1 MKIRLMVLIG
11 IVLTAT
17 LVISLRSVAAA
28 GEILSASPAQ
38 GQIRI
43 NEFMA
48 SNSKV
53 LEDPDE
59 PGEFPDWIELY
70 NPSDSEVSLDGL
82 YLVEGDPAESVSF
95 AISTGLSIPAQGFL
109 VFYADDDP
117 SQGKLH
123 TDFRLNKDGG
133 QIGLYADLDATE
145 PIDTRLYGPQATNT
159 SEGRNPDGGSTWQL
173 FSRPTPGRT
182 NTVSPP
188 LITDVAHSPELP
200 SSDDVIEVT
209 AVISDDGQ
217 IVQASLTY
225 SVTGVR
231 GNTTVLPPITVSM
244 TLVSGNRYA
253 AQIPPQS
260 SGAMVFYRVTARD
273 NDGLVAPDPDLVR
286 LTSYRVPIGYVKPN
300 LVINEIMADN
310 KSVLEDPQDPG
321 DYPDWIE
328 LYNAGSSTVL
338 LDGLFLTDKM
348 SNPTKFA
355 ITDGVTIAPGA
366 YVLFYA
372 DEQQEQGDFHTNFRL
387 NDQGETVGL
396 FGAEGSVEIDRLKY
410 GRLTVDVAYG
420 RYPDGPDG
428 QKQILVCAT
437 PGETNILCDQ
447 KLFMPAVSTE

>member
-11 IVLTAT
+11 TVMTVT
-17 LVISLRSVAAA
+17 LVISLRTVAAA
-28 GEILSASPAQ
+28 GEIPSASPAQ

-48 SNSKV
+48 SNSSV

-59 PGEFPDWIELY
+59 PGEFPDRIELY
-70 NPSDSEVSLDGL
+70 NPSASPVSLDGL
-82 YLVEGDPAESVSF
+82 YLIEGDPGDPVRF

-109 VFYADDDP
+109 VFFADDDP

-123 TDFRLNKDGG
+123 TNFRLNKDGG
-133 QIGLYADLDATE
+133 QIGLYGDEAATE
-145 PIDTRLYGPQATNT
+145 PIDTYLYGPQEVDL
-159 SEGRNPDGGSTWQL
+159 SEARSPDGGNWQEE

-188 LITDVAHSPELP
+188 LITEVTHSPALP
-200 SSDDVIEVT
+200 SPDEVVEVT

-217 IVQASLTY
+217 IVEASLIY
-225 SVTGVR
+225 SVTGIQ
-231 GNTTVLPPITVSM
+231 GDTAAPPSITVSM
-244 TLVSGNRYA
+244 TLVSDNRYA
-253 AQIPPQS
+253 AQIPAQS
-260 SGAMVFYRVTARD
+260 SGAMVYYRVTARD

-286 LTSYRVPIGYVKPN
+286 ISSYRYPVGYVKPD
-300 LVINEIMADN
+300 LVINEVMADN
-310 KSVLEDPQDPG
+310 KSLLEDPDDPG

-338 LDGLFLTDKM
+338 LDGLFLTDRM

-355 ITDGVTIAPGA
+355 ITDGLTLAPGA
-366 YVLFYA
+366 FVLFYA
-372 DEQQEQGDFHTNFRL
+372 DEQQEQGEFHTNFRL

-410 GRLTVDVAYG
+410 GQLTVHVAYG

-447 KLFMPAVSTE
+447 KLFMPAITAE